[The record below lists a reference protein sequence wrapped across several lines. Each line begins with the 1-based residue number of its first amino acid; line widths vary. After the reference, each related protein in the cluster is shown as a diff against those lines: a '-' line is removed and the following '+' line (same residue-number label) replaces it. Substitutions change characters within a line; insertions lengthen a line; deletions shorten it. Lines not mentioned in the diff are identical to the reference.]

1 MAQYLERAASMGR
14 DAMTTGMKAGSMV
27 VEKAVEVN
35 QQIISGNAR
44 FFEQPDEKIEEVRAL
59 LDNKSASKK
68 LEGMKRL
75 IAVRVRACSAGTGS
89 RGARKRAD
97 TALARPPNATVP
109 KQLISTGRDMSKF
122 FPDVVKNV
130 VATSFEVR

>member
-89 RGARKRAD
+89 RGAGTRAD
-97 TALARPPNATVP
+97 TALARPPKRHRTQTAHLHGARHVQVLP
-109 KQLISTGRDMSKF
+109 GRRQ
-122 FPDVVKNV
+122 
-130 VATSFEVR
+130 ERRGHEL